1 MKVAKTL
8 ALGLAVL
15 FISSSISANEMSNQM
30 MMCEF
35 DEKEILITAPM
46 PFDWS
51 DEEKE
56 RACLEICNSMK
67 LAGPARIIK
76 PPTQKEK
83 LKEVEATCDTD
94 YNCEVL
100 WEKYKTYNIK
110 SIFTA
115 PDNRQRNTKHDPNVL
130 EITCS
135 DSEIK
140 RYIATETELSTV
152 CTSNNK
158 LLLDI
163 EEFAKES
170 GETEEFTLNWEQLE
184 FMIEAGIVNTDR
196 LLTNKPHKNAQT
208 VADLITFM
216 KKHPEAIA
224 SGVYKNEAKAKEL
237 CDKADKPSSKKDQCF
252 KENYGIHISTIMVRF
267 GDSDEVPRWFSDFC
281 SLSNMY
287 IIEHTRGFWE
297 CTW

>member
-115 PDNRQRNTKHDPNVL
+115 PDNRPRNTKHDPNVL
-130 EITCS
+130 EITCN

-163 EEFAKES
+163 EELAKES

-184 FMIEAGIVNTDR
+184 FMIEAGIVSTDR

-281 SLSNMY
+281 SLNNLLV
-287 IIEHTRGFWE
+287 IEHTRGFWE

>member
-158 LLLDI
+158 LLTNI

-170 GETEEFTLNWEQLE
+170 GETDEFTLNWEQLE
-184 FMIEAGIVNTDR
+184 FMIEAGIVSTDR

-281 SLSNMY
+281 SLNNLLV
-287 IIEHTRGFWE
+287 IEHTRGFWE
-297 CTW
+297 CSR

>member
-158 LLLDI
+158 LLTDI

-170 GETEEFTLNWEQLE
+170 GETDEFTLNWEQLE
-184 FMIEAGIVNTDR
+184 FMIEAGIVSTDR

-281 SLSNMY
+281 SLNNLLV
-287 IIEHTRGFWE
+287 IEHTRGFWE
-297 CTW
+297 CIW

>member
-184 FMIEAGIVNTDR
+184 FMIEAGIVSTDR

-216 KKHPEAIA
+216 KKHPETIA

-281 SLSNMY
+281 SLNNLL

-297 CTW
+297 CSR

>member
-83 LKEVEATCDTD
+83 LKKIEAVCDTD

-158 LLLDI
+158 LLTDI

-170 GETEEFTLNWEQLE
+170 GETDEFTLNWEQLE
-184 FMIEAGIVNTDR
+184 FMIEAGIISTDR

-281 SLSNMY
+281 SLNNLL

-297 CTW
+297 CSR

>member
-130 EITCS
+130 EITCN

-163 EEFAKES
+163 EELAKES

-184 FMIEAGIVNTDR
+184 FMIEAGIVSTDR

-281 SLSNMY
+281 SLNNLLV
-287 IIEHTRGFWE
+287 IEHTRGFWE

>member
-83 LKEVEATCDTD
+83 LKKIEAVCDTD

-158 LLLDI
+158 LLTDI

-170 GETEEFTLNWEQLE
+170 GETDEFTLNWEQLE
-184 FMIEAGIVNTDR
+184 FMIEAGIVSTDR

-281 SLSNMY
+281 SLNNLLV
-287 IIEHTRGFWE
+287 IEHTRGFWE
-297 CTW
+297 CIW

>member
-1 MKVAKTL
+1 MTVAKTL
-8 ALGLAVL
+8 ALGLTVL
-15 FISSSISANEMSNQM
+15 FISSNILADEMSNQM

-35 DEKEILITAPM
+35 DGKEILITAPM

-83 LKEVEATCDTD
+83 PEEVEATCDTD

-130 EITCS
+130 EITCN

-140 RYIATETELSTV
+140 RYIATEAELSTV
-152 CTSNNK
+152 CTSNSK
-158 LLLDI
+158 LLTDI

-170 GETEEFTLNWEQLE
+170 GETDEFTLNWEQLE
-184 FMIEAGIVNTDR
+184 FMVEANM
-196 LLTNKPHKNAQT
+196 TNMSRTPINNPHKNAPT
-208 VADLITFM
+208 VEDLISFM
-216 KKHPEAIA
+216 KKHPEVIV
-224 SGVYKNEAKAKEL
+224 GGIYKNEAEAKEI
-237 CDKADKPSSKKDQCF
+237 CNKANKPNDQCF
-252 KENYGIHISTIMVRF
+252 KENYGIHVSNIMVRF
-267 GDSDEVPRWFSDFC
+267 GDSDEIPRWFSDFC
-281 SLSNMY
+281 SLSNLDVTKY
-287 IIEHTRGFWE
+287 TRSFWE

>member
-158 LLLDI
+158 LLTDI

-170 GETEEFTLNWEQLE
+170 GETDEFTLNWEQLE
-184 FMIEAGIVNTDR
+184 FMIEAGIVSTDR

-281 SLSNMY
+281 SLNNLLV
-287 IIEHTRGFWE
+287 IEHTRGFWE
-297 CTW
+297 CSR